1 MQESVLLYSCSGC
14 VFGSAAVKEL
24 VHKKDPAGPVSWF
37 ELSHSESSTA
47 RAETWEG
54 IGPCK
59 LLLLRCSS
67 DSLFNFDI

>member
-1 MQESVLLYSCSGC
+1 MQESVLLCSCSGC

-47 RAETWEG
+47 RAET
-54 IGPCK
+54 
-59 LLLLRCSS
+59 
-67 DSLFNFDI
+67 